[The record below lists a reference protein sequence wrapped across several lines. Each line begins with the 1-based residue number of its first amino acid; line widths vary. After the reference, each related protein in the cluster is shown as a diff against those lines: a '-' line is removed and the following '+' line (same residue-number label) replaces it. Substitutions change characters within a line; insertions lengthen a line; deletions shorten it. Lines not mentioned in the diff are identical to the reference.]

1 MQNVLTDI
9 RNGKF
14 VKATSRQFEI
24 SAKTLRRHRDLK
36 VQIPVVPMI
45 CRYTQ
50 AVPVEREIA
59 IADHVSEMSS
69 KMYGLT
75 PTDVRKLAY
84 DVASERKIKHPF
96 NDEKRWPVKTGFS
109 A

>member
-1 MQNVLTDI
+1 MHGVSML
-9 RNGKF
+9 
-14 VKATSRQFEI
+14 S
-24 SAKTLRRHRDLK
+24 
-36 VQIPVVPMI
+36 
-45 CRYTQ
+45 RYTQ
-50 AVPVEREIA
+50 AVPVDVEIA
-59 IADHVSEMSS
+59 IAYHVSEMSS